1 MWSDHYG
8 PTTVAPGAPERSV
21 EVMDILRRATS
32 VAIVETA
39 GLDVVMDRC
48 IEIEHARFHSG
59 LHLADFDT
67 GVILSVRQV
76 TAH

>member
-1 MWSDHYG
+1 
-8 PTTVAPGAPERSV
+8 
-21 EVMDILRRATS
+21 MDILRRATS
-32 VAIVETA
+32 VAIVEAA

-67 GVILSVRQV
+67 GVILSGRQV